1 MVNDSLNLVAMVVIG
16 GMGSVSGAL
25 IGAIF
30 VIGIP
35 AIAPNNALV
44 GLLTSSIGLL
54 VVLLYFPRGLNQ
66 ITYGVR
72 DAILA
77 WAERRMGKRPAP
89 ESAPAPTAA
98 PPWPCAGHAGAS
110 RSRRWRRH
118 HRTMRPSRCSRS
130 RS

>member
-66 ITYGVR
+66 VTYGVR

-77 WAERRMGKRPAP
+77 WAERRMGKQPAP
-89 ESAPAPTAA
+89 ESAATRQRPRPR
-98 PPWPCAGHAGAS
+98 PCDPMWRS

-118 HRTMRPSRCSRS
+118 RRTIRPSRCCRS